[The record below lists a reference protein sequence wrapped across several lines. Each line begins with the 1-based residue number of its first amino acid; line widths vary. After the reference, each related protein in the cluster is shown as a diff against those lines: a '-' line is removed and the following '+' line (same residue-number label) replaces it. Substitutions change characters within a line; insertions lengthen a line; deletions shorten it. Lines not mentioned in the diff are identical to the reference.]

1 LSEPE
6 WSQGVSARCVEL
18 GDVGSETTYY
28 FRGWPPKHPH
38 GNLGADEKGP
48 RLRGRSSLIKVLA
61 SRLFGPE
68 RKRPSGRCFPQ
79 RAASCVATLDPAS
92 LPPDSPA
99 GKLRSI
105 GQDTIPQA
113 RTVSRRF
120 SLLERGDTP
129 IIEAGARHSSR
140 QTRPR
145 RVRMH
150 RPPSRQIPQHGSPT
164 GKRRLS
170 PAHATS
176 PSRSL
181 WLWGS

>member
-79 RAASCVATLDPAS
+79 RAASCLTKLDLAS
-92 LPPDSPA
+92 LTPGAPA
-99 GKLRSI
+99 GKPRSTA
-105 GQDTIPQA
+105 QETIPQA

-120 SLLERGDTP
+120 SPSEPENTPAVDAGRTLSGDM
-129 IIEAGARHSSR
+129 G
-140 QTRPR
+140 
-145 RVRMH
+145 
-150 RPPSRQIPQHGSPT
+150 
-164 GKRRLS
+164 L
-170 PAHATS
+170 
-176 PSRSL
+176 
-181 WLWGS
+181 